1 MAHVKESTHWYNQN
15 GEPAYTVLGKNGEE
29 RATTLRD
36 AKKLNLVPSVTT
48 ILAEANK
55 PALNGWKENQ
65 VLMSAL
71 TLPMVEGE
79 TEGEW
84 IARIKLDAKEH
95 AKNAALKG
103 TAVHAWIQ
111 QGFEGITPENE
122 EIFIYFRNASFELFA
137 KTNMNLAHIV
147 CEKSFCKDG
156 YGGKVDLHTPQYVI
170 DIKTKDSDLKDIKT
184 YNEHAMQ
191 LAAYRNGLGFPSA
204 HCGILFISTLD
215 KSARLVMVE
224 EGDLIKGSKMFVA
237 LKNYWYAKSGLE
249 VDINA
254 QKKGD
259 KIEKAQKRTA

>member
-71 TLPMVEGE
+71 TLSLIAGE
-79 TEGEW
+79 TESEW

-103 TAVHAWIQ
+103 TEVHAWIQ
-111 QGFEGITPENE
+111 GDFEGRFNLPLEAYGYGVIARNE
-122 EIFIYFRNASFELFA
+122 VLDKTGVSA
-137 KTNMNLAHIV
+137 KNWF